1 MERAP
6 LYEQIARGPGG
17 GAAYWLTAR
26 DGVRIRFG
34 HWPSPPQPRGTV
46 FLLCGRTE
54 YIEKYGPAA
63 ADFAARG
70 YAMLAIDW
78 RGQGLADRILPH
90 APEKGHVGG
99 LQDYQWDLHAVI
111 DAADEL
117 GLPQPYFLVGHSMG
131 GAIGLRAIEHEHHR
145 FSAAA
150 FSAPMWGIKAPALLH
165 PFRILIAQL
174 LGDSFLAEAYPP
186 GMNGTTYVYRD
197 SFLANRLTRD
207 PEMWSWLIDQAAKH
221 PELTLAGPTIHW
233 VAESLLEC
241 EALAAL
247 PSPDLPCY
255 CGLGAAEKIV
265 HCPAVHDRMNR
276 WPKGK
281 LDVIPEAEHELMM
294 EIPSTRARFYD
305 GCAALFDAAGGLAA
319 RDGLT
324 AESA

>member
-6 LYEQIARGPGG
+6 LFEEIARGPEG
-17 GAAYWLTAR
+17 GAAYWLTAE
-26 DGVRIRFG
+26 DGVRIRFA
-34 HWPSPPQPRGTV
+34 HWPAPPQPRGTV
-46 FLLCGRTE
+46 FLGCGRTE
-54 YIEKYGPAA
+54 YVEKYGPAA
-63 ADFAARG
+63 AEFAARG

-78 RGQGLADRILPH
+78 RGQGLADRLLPD

-111 DAADEL
+111 AAADEL
-117 GLPQPYFLVGHSMG
+117 GLPQPYYIVGHSMG
-131 GAIGLRAIEHEHHR
+131 GAIALRAVMHEHHR
-145 FSAAA
+145 FNAVA
-150 FSAPMWGIKAPALLH
+150 FSAPMWGIATSALLH
-165 PFRILIAQL
+165 PFRIVLANL
-174 LGDSFLAEAYPP
+174 LGEGFLANNYPP

-197 SFLANRLTRD
+197 SFEANRLTRD
-207 PEMWSWLIDQAAKH
+207 PEMWAWLVEQAAKH

-255 CGLGAAEKIV
+255 CGLGGVEKIV
-265 HCPAVHDRMNR
+265 HTPAVHERMGR

-281 LDVIPEAEHELMM
+281 LDVIPGAEHELMM
-294 EIPSTRARFYD
+294 EVPATRKRFYD
-305 GCAALFDAAGGLAA
+305 GCAALFDAAGGLEA
-319 RDGLT
+319 REPVK

>member
-1 MERAP
+1 MDRAP
-6 LYEQIARGPGG
+6 LYDQIARGPEG
-17 GAAYWLTAR
+17 GAAYWLKTQ
-26 DGVRIRFG
+26 DDVRIRFG
-34 HWPSPPQPRGTV
+34 HWPSPPEPRGTV

-78 RGQGLADRILPH
+78 RGQGLADRLLPG

-117 GLPQPYFLVGHSMG
+117 GLPKPYFLLGHSMG
-131 GAIGLRAIEHEHHR
+131 GAIGLRAIAHEHHR

-150 FSAPMWGIKAPALLH
+150 FSAPMWGIKVSPLLH
-165 PFRILIAQL
+165 PLRIVLANL
-174 LGDSFLAEAYPP
+174 FGDSFLAEAYPP
-186 GMNGTTYVYRD
+186 GMNATTYVYRD
-197 SFLANRLTRD
+197 SFEDNRLTRD
-207 PEMWSWLIDQAAKH
+207 PEMWAWLIEQASKA

-241 EALAAL
+241 EALASL

-255 CGLGAAEKIV
+255 CGLGGAEKIV
-265 HCPAVHDRMNR
+265 HTASVHDRMAR
-276 WPKGK
+276 WPKGE
-281 LDVIPEAEHELMM
+281 LDVIPGAEHEIMM
-294 EIPSTRARFYD
+294 EIPQTRARFYD
-305 GCAALFDAAGGLAA
+305 RCAALFDAAGALAA
-319 RDGLT
+319 RDTLK